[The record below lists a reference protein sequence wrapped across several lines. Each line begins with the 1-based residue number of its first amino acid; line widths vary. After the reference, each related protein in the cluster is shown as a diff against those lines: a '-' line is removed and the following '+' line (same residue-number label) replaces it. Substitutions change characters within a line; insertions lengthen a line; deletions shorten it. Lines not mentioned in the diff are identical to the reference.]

1 MKKSALLLVL
11 FSTFAFV
18 VNAQNEIMLHLAPR
32 LGSATFLLNTPF
44 DHPSGS
50 YQVKYT
56 RFEYYVSEIKI
67 THDGGQITPCP
78 DLYLLVRPALDSMYS
93 LGQMPG
99 VQNVEAITF
108 SVGVPDSMNHADP
121 SVLPTNHPLAPQ
133 NPSMHWGWSA
143 GYRFAAL
150 EGVAGT
156 NFSQTFEIHALGDA
170 NYKTQTISTTAE
182 QVAPDVKVI
191 HLVADYSL
199 ALKSINVSG
208 GLVVH
213 GATGAAVTLLNNFK
227 NVVFTAE
234 TSAVIDPSF
243 TGEFIVSPNPTAK
256 DIAPQVNY
264 SLPTGNN
271 YELTVTD
278 LAGKIVVRQPLTAG
292 ENQSILLEK
301 MPTAGLF
308 FVHLWQNAHAVAVE
322 KLVVLN

>member
-1 MKKSALLLVL
+1 MKKFALLLVL
-11 FSTFAFV
+11 FSTLAFV

-32 LGSATFLLNTPF
+32 LGSAAFSLNTPF
-44 DHPSGS
+44 DHPGGS

-56 RFEYYVSEIKI
+56 RFEYYVAEIKV
-67 THDGGQITPCP
+67 THDGGQVTPCP
-78 DLYLLVRPALDSMYS
+78 DVYLLVRPDLDSMYS

-99 VQNVEAITF
+99 VQDVEAITF
-108 SVGVPDSMNHADP
+108 SVGVPEPANHADP
-121 SVLPTNHPLAPQ
+121 SLLPANHPLAPQ
-133 NPSMHWGWSA
+133 NPSMHWGWAA

-182 QVAPDVKVI
+182 QVAPDAKVI
-191 HLVADYSL
+191 HLIADYSL
-199 ALKSINVSG
+199 ALKSVNVSG
-208 GLVVH
+208 GLIVH
-213 GATGAAVTLLNNFK
+213 GATGTAVTVLNNFK

-243 TGEFIVSPNPTAK
+243 TGAFTVSPNPTTK
-256 DIAPQVNY
+256 DVAPQVNF
-264 SLPTGNN
+264 SLLAGND

-278 LAGKIVVRQPLTAG
+278 LAGKIVVRQMLTAG
-292 ENQSILLEK
+292 ENQSVILEK
-301 MPTAGLF
+301 MPASGLF
-308 FVHLWQNAHAVAVE
+308 FVHLWQNASPVVVE